1 MNEKRIYETIF
12 VLHPDMTDEEV
23 NTGVQ
28 NTVALLESHG
38 SEIIRTERGG
48 KRRLAYPVEKQRYGF
63 YSLIHFHGTNA
74 ALSELERMYR
84 LNERVLRYLT
94 VRFEKE
100 EHLTGLTRMGDDD
113 GRDEDRDDRRRGRR
127 GDFQGRGPRY
137 DRDDRGG
144 GRDRYDRD
152 DRDDRGGGRDRYDRD
167 DRDDRGGGR
176 DRYDRDDR
184 GGSRDRYDRSPVVDA
199 DTELSDEVDDEVQ
212 VASIPVASNDPE
224 APAEDATDEVS
235 EESH

>member
-1 MNEKRIYETIF
+1 MSEKRIYETIF
-12 VLHPDMTDEEV
+12 VLHPDLTDEDV
-23 NTGVQ
+23 NAGVQ

-63 YSLIHFHGTNA
+63 YSLIHFHGTNE

-127 GDFQGRGPRY
+127 GDFQGRGSRY

-144 GRDRYDRD
+144 GRY
-152 DRDDRGGGRDRYDRD
+152 DRDDRGGGRYRD
-167 DRDDRGGGR
+167 DRP
-176 DRYDRDDR
+176 
-184 GGSRDRYDRSPVVDA
+184 PVVDA
-199 DTELSDEVDDEVQ
+199 DADDVDDEADDEVQ
-212 VASIPVASNDPE
+212 VASLPVASNDPD
-224 APAEDATDEVS
+224 ALVEDAAEEVS

>member
-1 MNEKRIYETIF
+1 MSEKRIYETIF
-12 VLHPDMTDEEV
+12 VLHPDLTDEDV
-23 NTGVQ
+23 NAGVQ

-63 YSLIHFHGTNA
+63 YSLIHFHGTNE

-144 GRDRYDRD
+144 SRY
-152 DRDDRGGGRDRYDRD
+152 DRDDRGGG
-167 DRDDRGGGR
+167 
-176 DRYDRDDR
+176 RYDRDDR
-184 GGSRDRYDRSPVVDA
+184 GGSRYRDDRPPVVHA
-199 DTELSDEVDDEVQ
+199 DVDDESDDEMDDEVQ
-212 VASIPVASNDPE
+212 VASLPVASDEPD
-224 APAEDATDEVS
+224 ALVEDAAEEVS

>member
-127 GDFQGRGPRY
+127 GDFQGRGGRY

-144 GRDRYDRD
+144 GRY
-152 DRDDRGGGRDRYDRD
+152 DRDDRGGGRYRD
-167 DRDDRGGGR
+167 DRP
-176 DRYDRDDR
+176 
-184 GGSRDRYDRSPVVDA
+184 PVVDA
-199 DTELSDEVDDEVQ
+199 DADDVDAEEADDEVQ
-212 VASIPVASNDPE
+212 VASIPVASDEPE
-224 APAEDATDEVS
+224 ALVEDAAEEVS

>member
-1 MNEKRIYETIF
+1 MSEKRIYETVF
-12 VLHPDMTDEEV
+12 VVHPDMTDEDVEA
-23 NTGVQ
+23 GVQ

-84 LNERVLRYLT
+84 LNDRVLRYLT

-100 EHLTGLTRMGDDD
+100 EHLSGLTRMGDDD

-127 GDFQGRGPRY
+127 GDFQGRGPRS
-137 DRDDRGG
+137 
-144 GRDRYDRD
+144 
-152 DRDDRGGGRDRYDRD
+152 

-184 GGSRDRYDRSPVVDA
+184 GGGRDRYDRDDRGGGRDRYDRPPMVEEDT

-212 VASIPVASNDPE
+212 VVSIPVASDEPA
-224 APAEDATDEVS
+224 APAEDAAEEVS

>member
-1 MNEKRIYETIF
+1 MSEKRIYETVF
-12 VLHPDMTDEEV
+12 VLHPDMTDEDV

-63 YSLIHFHGTNA
+63 YSLIHFHGTNV

-127 GDFQGRGPRY
+127 GDFQGRGGRY

-144 GRDRYDRD
+144 GRY
-152 DRDDRGGGRDRYDRD
+152 DRDDRGGGRY

-176 DRYDRDDR
+176 YDRDDR
-184 GGSRDRYDRSPVVDA
+184 GGGRYRDDRPPVVDA
-199 DTELSDEVDDEVQ
+199 DADDERDDEVDDEVQ
-212 VASIPVASNDPE
+212 VTSIPVASDGPE
-224 APAEDATDEVS
+224 APAEDAADEIS

>member
-1 MNEKRIYETIF
+1 MSEKRIYETVF
-12 VLHPDMTDEEV
+12 VLHPDMTDEDVEA
-23 NTGVQ
+23 GVQ

-84 LNERVLRYLT
+84 LNDRVLRYLT

-100 EHLTGLTRMGDDD
+100 EHLSGLTRMGDDD

-152 DRDDRGGGRDRYDRD
+152 DRDDRGGGRDRYGRD

-176 DRYDRDDR
+176 DRYDRP
-184 GGSRDRYDRSPVVDA
+184 PVVDEDA
-199 DTELSDEVDDEVQ
+199 ATELSDEVDDEVQ
-212 VASIPVASNDPE
+212 VASIPVASDAPE
-224 APAEDATDEVS
+224 GLAEDAAEEVS

>member
-1 MNEKRIYETIF
+1 MSEKRIYETVF
-12 VLHPDMTDEEV
+12 VLHPDMTDEDV
-23 NTGVQ
+23 NAGVQ

-48 KRRLAYPVEKQRYGF
+48 KRRLAYPVDKQRYGF

-144 GRDRYDRD
+144 S
-152 DRDDRGGGRDRYDRD
+152 
-167 DRDDRGGGR
+167 
-176 DRYDRDDR
+176 RYDRDDR
-184 GGSRDRYDRSPVVDA
+184 GGSRYDRDDRGGRYRDDRPPVVDA
-199 DTELSDEVDDEVQ
+199 DVDDESDDEMDDEVQ
-212 VASIPVASNDPE
+212 VASIPVASDEPE
-224 APAEDATDEVS
+224 ALVEDADEEVS

>member
-1 MNEKRIYETIF
+1 MSEKRIYETIF
-12 VLHPDMTDEEV
+12 VLHPDLTDEDV
-23 NTGVQ
+23 NAGVQ

-63 YSLIHFHGTNA
+63 YSLIHFHGTNE

-127 GDFQGRGPRY
+127 GDFQGRGSRY

-144 GRDRYDRD
+144 GRY
-152 DRDDRGGGRDRYDRD
+152 DRDDRGGGRY

-176 DRYDRDDR
+176 YRDDR
-184 GGSRDRYDRSPVVDA
+184 PPVVDA
-199 DTELSDEVDDEVQ
+199 DADDVDDEADDEVQ
-212 VASIPVASNDPE
+212 VASLPVASNDPD
-224 APAEDATDEVS
+224 ALVEDAAEEVS

>member
-1 MNEKRIYETIF
+1 MSEKRIYETVF
-12 VLHPDMTDEEV
+12 VLHPDMTDEDVEA
-23 NTGVQ
+23 GVQ

-84 LNERVLRYLT
+84 LNDRVLRYLT

-100 EHLTGLTRMGDDD
+100 EHLSGLTRMGDDD

-152 DRDDRGGGRDRYDRD
+152 DRGGGRDRY

-176 DRYDRDDR
+176 DRYDRPPMVEEDT
-184 GGSRDRYDRSPVVDA
+184 

-212 VASIPVASNDPE
+212 VVSIPVASDEPA
-224 APAEDATDEVS
+224 APAEDAAEEVS

>member
-1 MNEKRIYETIF
+1 MSEKRIYETIF
-12 VLHPDMTDEEV
+12 VLHPDMTDEDV
-23 NTGVQ
+23 NAGVQ

-48 KRRLAYPVEKQRYGF
+48 KRRLAYPVDKQRYGF
-63 YSLIHFHGTNA
+63 YSLIHFHGTNV

-144 GRDRYDRD
+144 GRY
-152 DRDDRGGGRDRYDRD
+152 DRDDRGGG
-167 DRDDRGGGR
+167 
-176 DRYDRDDR
+176 RYDRDDR
-184 GGSRDRYDRSPVVDA
+184 GGSRYRDDRPPVVDA
-199 DTELSDEVDDEVQ
+199 DVDDESDDEMDDEVQ
-212 VASIPVASNDPE
+212 VASIPVASDEPE
-224 APAEDATDEVS
+224 ALVEDADEEVS

>member
-1 MNEKRIYETIF
+1 MSEKRIYETIF
-12 VLHPDMTDEEV
+12 VLHPDLTDEDV
-23 NTGVQ
+23 NAGVQ

-38 SEIIRTERGG
+38 SEIIHTERGG

-84 LNERVLRYLT
+84 LNERVLRSLT

-127 GDFQGRGPRY
+127 GDFQGRGSRYDRDDRGGSRY

-144 GRDRYDRD
+144 GRY
-152 DRDDRGGGRDRYDRD
+152 DRDDRGGGRYRD
-167 DRDDRGGGR
+167 DRP
-176 DRYDRDDR
+176 
-184 GGSRDRYDRSPVVDA
+184 PVVDA
-199 DTELSDEVDDEVQ
+199 DADDESDDEMDDEVQ
-212 VASIPVASNDPE
+212 VASIPVASDEPE
-224 APAEDATDEVS
+224 ALVEDADEEVS

>member
-1 MNEKRIYETIF
+1 MSEKRIYETVF
-12 VLHPDMTDEEV
+12 VLHPDLTDEDV
-23 NTGVQ
+23 DAGVQ

-84 LNERVLRYLT
+84 LNDRVLRYLT

-100 EHLTGLTRMGDDD
+100 EHLSGLTRMGDDD

-152 DRDDRGGGRDRYDRD
+152 DRGGGRDRY

-176 DRYDRDDR
+176 DRYDRPPMVEEDT
-184 GGSRDRYDRSPVVDA
+184 

-212 VASIPVASNDPE
+212 VVSIPVASDEPA
-224 APAEDATDEVS
+224 APAEDAAEEVS

>member
-1 MNEKRIYETIF
+1 MSEKRIYETVF
-12 VLHPDMTDEEV
+12 VLHPDMTDEDV
-23 NTGVQ
+23 NAGVQ

-127 GDFQGRGPRY
+127 GDFQGRGSRY

-144 GRDRYDRD
+144 GRY
-152 DRDDRGGGRDRYDRD
+152 DRDDRGGGRYRD
-167 DRDDRGGGR
+167 DRP
-176 DRYDRDDR
+176 
-184 GGSRDRYDRSPVVDA
+184 PVVDA
-199 DTELSDEVDDEVQ
+199 DADDVEDDEADDEAQ
-212 VASIPVASNDPE
+212 VASLPVASDEPE
-224 APAEDATDEVS
+224 ALVEDAAEEVS

>member
-1 MNEKRIYETIF
+1 MSEKRIYETVF
-12 VLHPDMTDEEV
+12 VLHPDMTDEDV

-127 GDFQGRGPRY
+127 GDFQGRGSRY

-144 GRDRYDRD
+144 GRY
-152 DRDDRGGGRDRYDRD
+152 DRDDRGGGRY

-176 DRYDRDDR
+176 YRDDR
-184 GGSRDRYDRSPVVDA
+184 PPVVDA
-199 DTELSDEVDDEVQ
+199 DADVVDDEADDEVQ
-212 VASIPVASNDPE
+212 VASLPVASDDPD
-224 APAEDATDEVS
+224 ALVEDAAEEVS

>member
-1 MNEKRIYETIF
+1 MSEKRIYETIF
-12 VLHPDMTDEEV
+12 VLHPDLTDEDV
-23 NTGVQ
+23 NAGVQ

-63 YSLIHFHGTNA
+63 YSLIHFHGTNE

-127 GDFQGRGPRY
+127 GDFQGRGSRYDRDDRGGSRY

-144 GRDRYDRD
+144 GRY
-152 DRDDRGGGRDRYDRD
+152 DRDDRGGGRYRD
-167 DRDDRGGGR
+167 DRP
-176 DRYDRDDR
+176 
-184 GGSRDRYDRSPVVDA
+184 PVVDA
-199 DTELSDEVDDEVQ
+199 DADDVDDEADDEVQ
-212 VASIPVASNDPE
+212 VASLPVASNDPD
-224 APAEDATDEVS
+224 ALVEDAAEEVS

>member
-1 MNEKRIYETIF
+1 MSEKRIYETVF
-12 VLHPDMTDEEV
+12 VLHPDLTDEDV
-23 NTGVQ
+23 DAGVQ

-63 YSLIHFHGTNA
+63 YSLIHFHGTNE

-100 EHLTGLTRMGDDD
+100 EHLTGLTRMGDDE

-144 GRDRYDRD
+144 GRDRYGRD
-152 DRDDRGGGRDRYDRD
+152 DRDDRGGGRDRYDRP
-167 DRDDRGGGR
+167 
-176 DRYDRDDR
+176 
-184 GGSRDRYDRSPVVDA
+184 PVVDEDA
-199 DTELSDEVDDEVQ
+199 ATELSDEVDDEVQ
-212 VASIPVASNDPE
+212 VASIPVASDEPE
-224 APAEDATDEVS
+224 GLAEDAAEEVS

>member
-1 MNEKRIYETIF
+1 MSEKRIYETIF
-12 VLHPDMTDEEV
+12 VLHPDLTDEDV
-23 NTGVQ
+23 NAGVQ

-100 EHLTGLTRMGDDD
+100 EHLTGLTRIGDDD

-127 GDFQGRGPRY
+127 GDFQGRGSRY

-144 GRDRYDRD
+144 GRYRD
-152 DRDDRGGGRDRYDRD
+152 DRP
-167 DRDDRGGGR
+167 
-176 DRYDRDDR
+176 
-184 GGSRDRYDRSPVVDA
+184 PVVDA
-199 DTELSDEVDDEVQ
+199 DADDVDDDEADDEVQ
-212 VASIPVASNDPE
+212 VASIPVASDGPDTLD
-224 APAEDATDEVS
+224 EDADEEVS

>member
-1 MNEKRIYETIF
+1 MSEKRIYETIF
-12 VLHPDMTDEEV
+12 VLHPDLTDEDV
-23 NTGVQ
+23 NAGVQ
-28 NTVALLESHG
+28 STVALLESHG

-63 YSLIHFHGTNA
+63 YSLIHFHGTNE

-100 EHLTGLTRMGDDD
+100 EHLTGLTRIGDDD

-127 GDFQGRGPRY
+127 GDFQGRGSRY

-144 GRDRYDRD
+144 GRYRD
-152 DRDDRGGGRDRYDRD
+152 DRP
-167 DRDDRGGGR
+167 
-176 DRYDRDDR
+176 
-184 GGSRDRYDRSPVVDA
+184 PVVDA
-199 DTELSDEVDDEVQ
+199 DADDVDDDEADDEVQ
-212 VASIPVASNDPE
+212 VASIPVASDDPE
-224 APAEDATDEVS
+224 ARVEDAAEEVS

>member
-1 MNEKRIYETIF
+1 MSEKRIYETIF
-12 VLHPDMTDEEV
+12 VLHPDLTDEDV
-23 NTGVQ
+23 NAGVQ

-100 EHLTGLTRMGDDD
+100 EHLTGLTRIGDDD

-127 GDFQGRGPRY
+127 GDFQGRGSRYDRDDRGGSRY

-144 GRDRYDRD
+144 GRYRD
-152 DRDDRGGGRDRYDRD
+152 DRP
-167 DRDDRGGGR
+167 
-176 DRYDRDDR
+176 
-184 GGSRDRYDRSPVVDA
+184 PVVDA
-199 DTELSDEVDDEVQ
+199 DADDVDDDEADDEVQ
-212 VASIPVASNDPE
+212 VASIPVASDDPE
-224 APAEDATDEVS
+224 ARVEDAAEEVS

>member
-1 MNEKRIYETIF
+1 MSEKRIYETVF
-12 VLHPDMTDEEV
+12 VLHPDMADEDV

-63 YSLIHFHGTNA
+63 YSLIHFHGTNV

-127 GDFQGRGPRY
+127 GDFQGRGGRY

-144 GRDRYDRD
+144 GR
-152 DRDDRGGGRDRYDRD
+152 
-167 DRDDRGGGR
+167 
-176 DRYDRDDR
+176 YDRDDR
-184 GGSRDRYDRSPVVDA
+184 GGSRYRDDRPPVVDA
-199 DTELSDEVDDEVQ
+199 DAGDERDDEVDDEVQ
-212 VASIPVASNDPE
+212 VASIPVASDEPE
-224 APAEDATDEVS
+224 APAEDAAEEIS

>member
-1 MNEKRIYETIF
+1 MSEKRIYETIF
-12 VLHPDMTDEEV
+12 VLHPDMTDEDV
-23 NTGVQ
+23 NAGVQ

-48 KRRLAYPVEKQRYGF
+48 KRRLAYPVDKQRYGF

-144 GRDRYDRD
+144 S
-152 DRDDRGGGRDRYDRD
+152 
-167 DRDDRGGGR
+167 
-176 DRYDRDDR
+176 RYDRDDR
-184 GGSRDRYDRSPVVDA
+184 GGSRYDRDDRGGRYRDDRPPVVDA
-199 DTELSDEVDDEVQ
+199 DVDDESDDEMDDEVQ
-212 VASIPVASNDPE
+212 VASIPVASDEPE
-224 APAEDATDEVS
+224 ALVEDADEEVS

>member
-1 MNEKRIYETIF
+1 
-12 VLHPDMTDEEV
+12 
-23 NTGVQ
+23 
-28 NTVALLESHG
+28 LLESHG

-144 GRDRYDRD
+144 S
-152 DRDDRGGGRDRYDRD
+152 
-167 DRDDRGGGR
+167 
-176 DRYDRDDR
+176 RYDRDDR
-184 GGSRDRYDRSPVVDA
+184 GGSRYDRDDRGGRYRDDRPPVVDA
-199 DTELSDEVDDEVQ
+199 DVDDESDDEMDDEVQ
-212 VASIPVASNDPE
+212 VASIPVASDEPE
-224 APAEDATDEVS
+224 ALVEDADEEVS

>member
-1 MNEKRIYETIF
+1 MSEKRIYETIF
-12 VLHPDMTDEEV
+12 VLHPDMTDEDV

-48 KRRLAYPVEKQRYGF
+48 KRRLAYPVDKQRYGF
-63 YSLIHFHGTNA
+63 YSLIHFHGTNV

-144 GRDRYDRD
+144 GRY
-152 DRDDRGGGRDRYDRD
+152 DRDDRGGG
-167 DRDDRGGGR
+167 
-176 DRYDRDDR
+176 RYDRDDR
-184 GGSRDRYDRSPVVDA
+184 GGSRYRDDRPPVVDA
-199 DTELSDEVDDEVQ
+199 DVDDESDDEMDDEVQ
-212 VASIPVASNDPE
+212 VASIPVASDEPE
-224 APAEDATDEVS
+224 ALVEDADEEVS

>member
-1 MNEKRIYETIF
+1 
-12 VLHPDMTDEEV
+12 
-23 NTGVQ
+23 
-28 NTVALLESHG
+28 
-38 SEIIRTERGG
+38 
-48 KRRLAYPVEKQRYGF
+48 VEKQRYGF
-63 YSLIHFHGTNA
+63 YSLIHFHGTNE

-127 GDFQGRGPRY
+127 GDFQGRGSRY

-144 GRDRYDRD
+144 GRY
-152 DRDDRGGGRDRYDRD
+152 DRDDRGGGRY

-176 DRYDRDDR
+176 YRDDR
-184 GGSRDRYDRSPVVDA
+184 PPVVDA
-199 DTELSDEVDDEVQ
+199 DADDVDDEADDEVQ
-212 VASIPVASNDPE
+212 VASLPVASNDPD
-224 APAEDATDEVS
+224 ALVEDAAEEVS

>member
-1 MNEKRIYETIF
+1 MSEKRIYETIF
-12 VLHPDMTDEEV
+12 VLHPDLTDEDV
-23 NTGVQ
+23 NAGVQ

-84 LNERVLRYLT
+84 LNERVLRSLT

-127 GDFQGRGPRY
+127 GDFQGRGSRY

-144 GRDRYDRD
+144 GRYRD
-152 DRDDRGGGRDRYDRD
+152 DRP
-167 DRDDRGGGR
+167 
-176 DRYDRDDR
+176 
-184 GGSRDRYDRSPVVDA
+184 PVVDA
-199 DTELSDEVDDEVQ
+199 DADDESDDEMDDEVQ
-212 VASIPVASNDPE
+212 VASIPVASDEPE
-224 APAEDATDEVS
+224 ALVEDADEEVS

>member
-1 MNEKRIYETIF
+1 MSEKRIYETIF
-12 VLHPDMTDEEV
+12 VLHPDMTDEDV
-23 NTGVQ
+23 NAGVQ

-48 KRRLAYPVEKQRYGF
+48 KRRLAYPVDKQRYGF

-144 GRDRYDRD
+144 S
-152 DRDDRGGGRDRYDRD
+152 
-167 DRDDRGGGR
+167 
-176 DRYDRDDR
+176 RYDRDDR
-184 GGSRDRYDRSPVVDA
+184 GGRYRDDRPPVVDA
-199 DTELSDEVDDEVQ
+199 DVDDESDDEMDDEVQ
-212 VASIPVASNDPE
+212 VASIPVASDEPE
-224 APAEDATDEVS
+224 ALVEDADEEVS